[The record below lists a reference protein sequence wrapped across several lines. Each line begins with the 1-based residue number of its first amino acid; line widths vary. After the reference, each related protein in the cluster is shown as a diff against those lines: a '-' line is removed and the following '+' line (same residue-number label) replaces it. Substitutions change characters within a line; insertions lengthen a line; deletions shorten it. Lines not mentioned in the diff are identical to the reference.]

1 MLYRIRQYRTR
12 ISQWGLDKNIKPEEM
27 RSIVRKRQQRK
38 LVEVNKG
45 ELIFQVRGYKIEP
58 QKIDRWMKRHEV
70 PESTL
75 YAPSP
80 AACRLIYDRRYLY
93 MTLTSQSY
101 PICCGL
107 SNCFRTRLSGSKSYI
122 FSSNP
127 HYLARRHYSYGPES
141 PNIVSRPFYLEY
153 SSASRQ

>member
-1 MLYRIRQYRTR
+1 MLYRVRQYRTR
-12 ISQWGLDKNIKPEEM
+12 VSQWGLDKNIKPEEM

-70 PESTL
+70 SESAL

-80 AACRLIYDRRYLY
+80 AACRLIYDRRYLC
-93 MTLTSQSY
+93 MTLTSRSY
-101 PICCGL
+101 PIRCGL
-107 SNCFRTRLSGSKSYI
+107 SNYFRTRLSASESYI
-122 FSSNP
+122 FSSNS
-127 HYLARRHYSYGPES
+127 HYLTRRHCSYGPEP
-141 PNIVSRPFYLEY
+141 PNVVSRPFCLEY